1 MTLSP
6 HMDPVDAT
14 RRGTAI
20 RGLWRRLT
28 VCFWLAITWGMTS
41 TWGPVRA
48 AVLVQHSFTN
58 INVIVPDDDPSGVAD
73 VRTLRGSPAGS
84 VVVDVNVWV
93 KLSGS
98 GARNGDL
105 YVTLEHQS
113 GYAVLMNR
121 VGRTLPN
128 PFGYEDQGLDVTLDD
143 EATNGDVHLYRA
155 TLFGNHQTP
164 VGQPLASWWSGNWAP
179 DGRDVDPDLVNDTSA
194 REASL
199 GSMKG
204 LPVDGRWRLFV
215 ADVLRGGV
223 VRLDSWGL
231 EIRSTT
237 DPAEFDLE
245 LRNATIRTDAESRV
259 VTVPTSIQ
267 GRVNVEGAGDTKFE
281 AAVTG
286 AGLLR
291 KQGDGLMLLA
301 GANTFSG
308 GIQMEEGTLVLGS
321 DLATGLGP
329 LSLKGGTLA
338 AQGASRRVDNAVQ
351 LAGPLRLG
359 KGESIDLAG
368 SVTLSGLN
376 ALEVQNNTEISGEIE
391 GGEPGAGF
399 IKRGDGKLT
408 LSGINTFGGGV
419 QLDEGTLVIGNDQAL
434 GTGKL
439 TLGGGRIEV
448 AGGRR
453 TIANDIEI
461 SNDIEFGGGA
471 SLTLLGGV
479 NLRNTPT
486 LAIEDTLTLGGS
498 VIEGAKGS
506 GIVKRGNGTLILEGA
521 NTFSGGVDIEEGT
534 LVVANLSGSAT
545 GSGDIR
551 LSGRGTLAGGGTV
564 LGKVRLGSG
573 STISPGYS
581 PGTLTTG
588 GQTWEGGAGWIL
600 EMNNAEETL
609 TSGPGWDRL
618 RMTGPLV
625 VNATA
630 SNPFTIRL
638 ISLDRGNRP
647 GSVANFDPA
656 RSYLWRIAEAS
667 EDLTSLNVN
676 ALRLDPQGFSN
687 PTQGG
692 RFELRTLGSGLFLAF
707 TPQRVTTPARILSI
721 ARVTGTTIRLR
732 IEGEPAG
739 TYRVESTRS
748 LLPPDWQPLSAV
760 RMSADGTAEFL
771 DSEPAE
777 AAARFYRFVAP

>member
-1 MTLSP
+1 
-6 HMDPVDAT
+6 
-14 RRGTAI
+14 
-20 RGLWRRLT
+20 
-28 VCFWLAITWGMTS
+28 
-41 TWGPVRA
+41 
-48 AVLVQHSFTN
+48 
-58 INVIVPDDDPSGVAD
+58 
-73 VRTLRGSPAGS
+73 
-84 VVVDVNVWV
+84 
-93 KLSGS
+93 
-98 GARNGDL
+98 
-105 YVTLEHQS
+105 
-113 GYAVLMNR
+113 
-121 VGRTLPN
+121 
-128 PFGYEDQGLDVTLDD
+128 
-143 EATNGDVHLYRA
+143 
-155 TLFGNHQTP
+155 
-164 VGQPLASWWSGNWAP
+164 
-179 DGRDVDPDLVNDTSA
+179 
-194 REASL
+194 
-199 GSMKG
+199 
-204 LPVDGRWRLFV
+204 
-215 ADVLRGGV
+215 
-223 VRLDSWGL
+223 
-231 EIRSTT
+231 
-237 DPAEFDLE
+237 LE
-245 LRNATIRTDAESRV
+245 LRNATIRTDTESRV

-267 GRVNVEGAGDTKFE
+267 GRVNIEGAGDTKFE

-286 AGLLR
+286 SGLLR

-308 GIQMEEGTLVLGS
+308 GIQMDEGTLVLGS

-391 GGEPGAGF
+391 GIEPGAGF

-419 QLDEGTLVIGNDQAL
+419 QLDEGTLVIGNDRAL

-439 TLGGGRIEV
+439 SLGGGRLEV
-448 AGGRR
+448 VGDQK
-453 TIANDIEI
+453 TLANDIEI

-471 SLTLLGGV
+471 DLSILGRVTLSK
-479 NLRNTPT
+479 TPT
-486 LAIEDTLTLGGS
+486 LAIENTLTLS
-498 VIEGAKGS
+498 GAVDEVGAGL

-545 GSGDIR
+545 GSGEVR
-551 LSGRGTLAGGGTV
+551 LSGRGTLAGSGTV
-564 LGKVRLGSG
+564 KGKVRLGSG

-588 GQTWEGGAGWIL
+588 GQTWDGGAAWIL

-630 SNPFTIRL
+630 SNPFTIR
-638 ISLDRGNRP
+638 IASLDQGNQP
-647 GSVANFDPA
+647 GNVRNFDPA

-667 EDLTSLNVN
+667 EDLALLNVN
-676 ALRLDPQGFSN
+676 ALRLDTQGFSN
-687 PTQGG
+687 PTRGG
-692 RFELRTLGSGLFLAF
+692 RFELRTLGSGLFLGF

-721 ARVTGTTIRLR
+721 SRAAGATLRLR
-732 IEGEPAG
+732 IEGESGG
-739 TYRVESTRS
+739 TYRVETARS

-760 RMSADGTAEFL
+760 QMSVDGTAEFL
-771 DSEPAE
+771 DPEPTQAP
-777 AAARFYRFVAP
+777 ARFYRIVAP